1 MATKNR
7 DYYEI
12 LGVAKTASQD
22 EVKKAYRKLARK
34 YHPDA
39 NPDDPKSEEK
49 FKEVS
54 SAYETLSDPDKRKQ
68 YDAGPSYFGQGGPQP
83 GTGGYRGRQGG
94 AAPGGDWSDL
104 FGNLFGGGG
113 FGGGF
118 GGGVQPRA
126 GRGEDATVSVSLS
139 FDDALKGVTTK
150 ISVPQTVDCKVC
162 GGSGATPGTSAKTCP
177 QCRGRGAVSQSQGFF
192 AIQQPCPTCGG
203 AGSVVESPC
212 AACSGTGTARVLK
225 KFTVPL
231 PAGVKDGTKIRL
243 KGKGEPGVGGGP
255 PGDLYVVAHVEE
267 SPLFSRRG
275 SDLVIEVPVTM
286 VEAALGATVKVPTP
300 AGSVGLKVPAGT
312 ETGRM
317 LKMKGKGAP
326 KLGASGKGDLIARI
340 IFTTPKDLSGE
351 QKELLKQF
359 SEASKED
366 PRAGRA
372 GWPA

>member
-1 MATKNR
+1 
-7 DYYEI
+7 
-12 LGVAKTASQD
+12 
-22 EVKKAYRKLARK
+22 
-34 YHPDA
+34 
-39 NPDDPKSEEK
+39 
-49 FKEVS
+49 
-54 SAYETLSDPDKRKQ
+54 
-68 YDAGPSYFGQGGPQP
+68 
-83 GTGGYRGRQGG
+83 
-94 AAPGGDWSDL
+94 
-104 FGNLFGGGG
+104 
-113 FGGGF
+113 
-118 GGGVQPRA
+118 
-126 GRGEDATVSVSLS
+126 
-139 FDDALKGVTTK
+139 
-150 ISVPQTVDCKVC
+150 
-162 GGSGATPGTSAKTCP
+162 
-177 QCRGRGAVSQSQGFF
+177 
-192 AIQQPCPTCGG
+192 
-203 AGSVVESPC
+203 
-212 AACSGTGTARVLK
+212 VLK

-340 IFTTPKDLSGE
+340 IVTTPKDLSGE